1 MKKFIISLFIFTI
14 SVPIINAQDSGFGA
28 VNPSDLF
35 SGGNVILRG
44 LMERDY
50 ELVLLNGEMIHGNAE
65 GSPFLNDDF
74 TKGKIIFNNGK
85 EYDVLTRLNV
95 GSQKFEIKK
104 NFNSPASLIDINKSV
119 TVQMNNKSYN
129 LHSINLG
136 NEQILAILEDCVE
149 LKNISLYYFPR
160 KVIKMPVETGAA
172 APTTGFTKVPKPK
185 WADASEFLIL
195 KDNNWY
201 SVPNSFKKLV
211 SMNIFDSKLLKKYKK
226 SNKLNIKKKESL
238 IKMVTYFNSI

>member
-1 MKKFIISLFIFTI
+1 MKKFIITLFIFII
-14 SVPIINAQDSGFGA
+14 SFPYTYGQEYGIGSVSTDE
-28 VNPSDLF
+28 LF
-35 SGGNVILRG
+35 SGGNVVLRK
-44 LMERDY
+44 LMKRDY
-50 ELVLLNGEMIHGNAE
+50 SKAE
-65 GSPFLNDDF
+65 GSPYLNDEF

-85 EYDVLTRLNV
+85 EYDVFTRLNV

-104 NFNSPASLIDINKSV
+104 NINSPASLIDINESV
-119 TVQMNNKSYN
+119 TVQMNNKNYN
-129 LHSINLG
+129 LHSINLN

-149 LKNISLYYFPR
+149 FENISLYYFPR

-195 KDNNWY
+195 KDDNWY
-201 SVPNSFKKLV
+201 AIPNSFKKLL
-211 SMNIFDSKLLKKYKK
+211 SKNIFDPKLLKKYKK

-238 IKMVTYFNSI
+238 IRMVTFFNSI

>member
-1 MKKFIISLFIFTI
+1 MKKFIITLFIFII
-14 SVPIINAQDSGFGA
+14 SFPYTYGQEYGIGSVSTDE
-28 VNPSDLF
+28 LF
-35 SGGNVILRG
+35 SGGNVVLRK
-44 LMERDY
+44 LMKRDY
-50 ELVLLNGEMIHGNAE
+50 SKAE
-65 GSPFLNDDF
+65 GSPYLNDEF

-85 EYDVLTRLNV
+85 EYDVFTRLNV

-104 NFNSPASLIDINKSV
+104 NINSPASLIDINESV
-119 TVQMNNKSYN
+119 TVQMNNKNYN
-129 LHSINLG
+129 LHSINLN

-149 LKNISLYYFPR
+149 FENISLYYFPR

-195 KDNNWY
+195 KDDNWY
-201 SVPNSFKKLV
+201 AIPNSFKKLL
-211 SMNIFDSKLLKKYKK
+211 SKNIFDPKLLKKYKK

-238 IKMVTYFNSI
+238 IKMVNYFNSI

>member
-1 MKKFIISLFIFTI
+1 MKKFIITLFVFII
-14 SVPIINAQDSGFGA
+14 SIPYSNAQDYGIGG
-28 VNPSDLF
+28 VTTDDLF
-35 SGGNVILRG
+35 SGGNVVLRK
-44 LMERDY
+44 LMKRDY
-50 ELVLLNGEMIHGNAE
+50 SEAV
-65 GSPFLNDDF
+65 GSPYLNDNF
-74 TKGKIIFNNGK
+74 TKGKIVFDNGK

-104 NFNSPASLIDINKSV
+104 NINSSASLIDINESV

-149 LKNISLYYFPR
+149 LENISLYYFPR
-160 KVIKMPVETGAA
+160 KVIKMPVETGAT

-195 KDNNWY
+195 KDDNWY
-201 SVPNSFKKLV
+201 SIPNSFKKLL
-211 SMNIFDSKLLKKYKK
+211 SKNIFDPKLLKKYKK

>member
-1 MKKFIISLFIFTI
+1 MKKFIITLFIFII
-14 SVPIINAQDSGFGA
+14 SFPYTYGQGYGIGSVSSD
-28 VNPSDLF
+28 DLF
-35 SGGNVILRG
+35 SGGNVVLRK
-44 LMERDY
+44 LMKRDY
-50 ELVLLNGEMIHGNAE
+50 SEAV
-65 GSPFLNDDF
+65 GSPYLNDNF
-74 TKGKIIFNNGK
+74 TKGKIVFDNGK

-104 NFNSPASLIDINKSV
+104 NINSLASLIDINESV

-129 LHSINLG
+129 LHSIKLG

-149 LKNISLYYFPR
+149 LENISLYYFPR

-195 KDNNWY
+195 KDDNWY
-201 SVPNSFKKLV
+201 AIPNSFKKLL
-211 SMNIFDSKLLKKYKK
+211 SKNIFDPKLLKKYKK

>member
-1 MKKFIISLFIFTI
+1 MKKFIITLFIFII
-14 SVPIINAQDSGFGA
+14 SFPYTYGQEYGIGSVSTDE
-28 VNPSDLF
+28 LF
-35 SGGNVILRG
+35 SGGNVVLRK
-44 LMERDY
+44 LMKRDY
-50 ELVLLNGEMIHGNAE
+50 SKAE
-65 GSPFLNDDF
+65 GSPYLNDEF

-85 EYDVLTRLNV
+85 EYDVFTRLNV

-104 NFNSPASLIDINKSV
+104 NINSSASLIDINESV

-149 LKNISLYYFPR
+149 FENISLYYFPR

-211 SMNIFDSKLLKKYKK
+211 SMNIFDSKILKKYKK

-238 IKMVTYFNSI
+238 IKMVNYFNSI

>member
-1 MKKFIISLFIFTI
+1 MKKFIITFFVFII
-14 SVPIINAQDSGFGA
+14 LIPYSNAQDYGIGG
-28 VNPSDLF
+28 VTTDDLF
-35 SGGNVILRG
+35 SGGNVVLRK
-44 LMERDY
+44 LMKRDY
-50 ELVLLNGEMIHGNAE
+50 SEAV
-65 GSPFLNDDF
+65 GSPYLNDNF
-74 TKGKIIFNNGK
+74 TKGKIVFDNGK

-104 NFNSPASLIDINKSV
+104 NINSLASLIDINESV

-129 LHSINLG
+129 LHSIKLG

-149 LKNISLYYFPR
+149 LENISLYYFPR

-195 KDNNWY
+195 KDDNWY
-201 SVPNSFKKLV
+201 AIPNSFKKLL
-211 SMNIFDSKLLKKYKK
+211 SKNIFDPKLLKKYKK

>member
-1 MKKFIISLFIFTI
+1 MKKFIITLFIFII
-14 SVPIINAQDSGFGA
+14 SFPYTYGQEYGIGSVSTDE
-28 VNPSDLF
+28 LF
-35 SGGNVILRG
+35 SGGNVVLRK
-44 LMERDY
+44 LMKRDY
-50 ELVLLNGEMIHGNAE
+50 SKAE
-65 GSPFLNDDF
+65 GSPYLNDEF

-85 EYDVLTRLNV
+85 EYDVFTRLNV

-104 NFNSPASLIDINKSV
+104 NINSPASLIDINESV
-119 TVQMNNKSYN
+119 TVQMNNKNYN
-129 LHSINLG
+129 LHSINLN

-149 LKNISLYYFPR
+149 FENISLYYFPR

>member
-1 MKKFIISLFIFTI
+1 MKKFIITLFVIII
-14 SVPIINAQDSGFGA
+14 SIPYSNAQDYGIGG
-28 VNPSDLF
+28 VTTDDLF
-35 SGGNVILRG
+35 SGGNVVLRK
-44 LMERDY
+44 LMKRDY
-50 ELVLLNGEMIHGNAE
+50 SEAV
-65 GSPFLNDDF
+65 GSPYLNDTF
-74 TKGKIIFNNGK
+74 TKGKIVFDNGK

-211 SMNIFDSKLLKKYKK
+211 SMNIFDSKILKKYKK

-238 IKMVTYFNSI
+238 IKMVNYFNSI

>member
-1 MKKFIISLFIFTI
+1 MKKIIISIFILTI
-14 SVPIINAQDSGFGA
+14 SFTYNYGQDYGIGS
-28 VNPSDLF
+28 VTTDDLF
-35 SGGNVILRG
+35 SGGNVVLRK
-44 LMERDY
+44 LMKRDY
-50 ELVLLNGEMIHGNAE
+50 SEAE
-65 GSPFLNDDF
+65 GSPYLNEEF
-74 TKGKIIFNNGK
+74 TNGKIIFNNGK

-95 GSQKFEIKK
+95 GTQKFEIKK
-104 NFNSPASLIDINKSV
+104 NFNSAASLIDINESV
-119 TVQMNNKSYN
+119 TVQMNNKNYN
-129 LHSINLG
+129 LHSINLN
-136 NEQILAILEDCVE
+136 NEQILAILENCVE
-149 LKNISLYYFPR
+149 LENISLYYFPK

-195 KDNNWY
+195 KDDNWY

-226 SNKLNIKKKESL
+226 FNKLNIKKKESL

>member
-1 MKKFIISLFIFTI
+1 MKKFIITFFVFII
-14 SVPIINAQDSGFGA
+14 LIPYSNAQDYGIGG
-28 VNPSDLF
+28 VTTDDLF
-35 SGGNVILRG
+35 SGGNVVLRK
-44 LMERDY
+44 LMKRDY
-50 ELVLLNGEMIHGNAE
+50 SEAV
-65 GSPFLNDDF
+65 GSPYLNDNF

-104 NFNSPASLIDINKSV
+104 NINSTASLIDINESV

-129 LHSINLG
+129 LHSIKLG

-149 LKNISLYYFPR
+149 LENISLYYFPR

-195 KDNNWY
+195 KDDNWY
-201 SVPNSFKKLV
+201 AIPNSFKKLL
-211 SMNIFDSKLLKKYKK
+211 SKNIFDTKLLKKYKK

>member
-1 MKKFIISLFIFTI
+1 MKKFIITLFIFII
-14 SVPIINAQDSGFGA
+14 SFPYTYGQEYGIGSVSTDE
-28 VNPSDLF
+28 LF
-35 SGGNVILRG
+35 SGGNVVLRK
-44 LMERDY
+44 LMKRDY
-50 ELVLLNGEMIHGNAE
+50 SKAE
-65 GSPFLNDDF
+65 GSPYLNDEF

-85 EYDVLTRLNV
+85 EYDVFTRLNV

-104 NFNSPASLIDINKSV
+104 NINSPASLIDINESV

-149 LKNISLYYFPR
+149 FENISLYYFPR

-195 KDNNWY
+195 KDDNWY
-201 SVPNSFKKLV
+201 AIPNSFKKLL
-211 SMNIFDSKLLKKYKK
+211 SKNIFDPKLLKKYKK

-238 IKMVTYFNSI
+238 IRMVTYFNSI

>member
-1 MKKFIISLFIFTI
+1 MKKFIITLFIFII
-14 SVPIINAQDSGFGA
+14 SFPYTYGQEYGIGSVSTDE
-28 VNPSDLF
+28 LF
-35 SGGNVILRG
+35 SGGNVVLRK
-44 LMERDY
+44 LMKRDY
-50 ELVLLNGEMIHGNAE
+50 SKAE
-65 GSPFLNDDF
+65 GSPYLNDEF

-85 EYDVLTRLNV
+85 EYDVFTRLNV

-104 NFNSPASLIDINKSV
+104 NINSPASLIDINESV
-119 TVQMNNKSYN
+119 TVQMNNKNYN

-149 LKNISLYYFPR
+149 LENISLYYFPR

>member
-1 MKKFIISLFIFTI
+1 MKKIILPIFVLTI
-14 SVPIINAQDSGFGA
+14 SFTHSFGQDYGIGS
-28 VNPSDLF
+28 VSTDDLF
-35 SGGNVILRG
+35 SGGNVILRK
-44 LMERDY
+44 LMKRDY
-50 ELVLLNGEMIHGNAE
+50 SEAE
-65 GSPFLNDDF
+65 GSPYLNDEF

-85 EYDVLTRLNV
+85 NYDVLTRLNV
-95 GSQKFEIKK
+95 GTQKFEIKK
-104 NFNSPASLIDINKSV
+104 NTNSPASLIDINESV
-119 TVQMNNKSYN
+119 TVQMNNKNYN

-149 LKNISLYYFPR
+149 LESISLYYFPR

-172 APTTGFTKVPKPK
+172 APTTGFSKTPKPK
-185 WADASEFLIL
+185 WAEASEFLIL

>member
-1 MKKFIISLFIFTI
+1 MKKFIITFFVFII
-14 SVPIINAQDSGFGA
+14 LIPYSNAQDYGIGG
-28 VNPSDLF
+28 VTTDDLF
-35 SGGNVILRG
+35 SGGNVVLRK
-44 LMERDY
+44 LMKRDY
-50 ELVLLNGEMIHGNAE
+50 SEAV
-65 GSPFLNDDF
+65 GSPYLNDNF
-74 TKGKIIFNNGK
+74 TKGKIVFDNGK

-104 NFNSPASLIDINKSV
+104 NINSLASLIDINESV

-129 LHSINLG
+129 LHSIKLG

-149 LKNISLYYFPR
+149 LENISLYYFPR

-195 KDNNWY
+195 KDDNWY
-201 SVPNSFKKLV
+201 AIPNSFKKLL
-211 SMNIFDSKLLKKYKK
+211 SKNIFDPKLLKKYKK
-226 SNKLNIKKKESL
+226 SNKLNINKKESL